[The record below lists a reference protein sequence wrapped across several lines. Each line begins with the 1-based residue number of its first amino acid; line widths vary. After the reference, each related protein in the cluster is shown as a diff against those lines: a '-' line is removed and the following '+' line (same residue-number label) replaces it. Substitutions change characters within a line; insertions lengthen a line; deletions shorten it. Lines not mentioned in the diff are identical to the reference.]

1 MGSVL
6 GSRELLKSLMEWRDQ
21 ISMRASSETVEIV
34 VEGPKD
40 KEALS
45 LLGIKANYTYAGS
58 LLRDVRELG
67 ERRVRGRTFIIMTD
81 FDKEGMKIYG
91 KLKTILTQYGGKLDE
106 GPRNE
111 YRRRGFPKLIE
122 ELRGFLERRFPDWD
136 LLLNSQLD

>member
-1 MGSVL
+1 L
-6 GSRELLKSLMEWRDQ
+6 GSRELLKSLMEWRDR